1 MLEKMEKYY
10 MELSNTIN
18 IFNDNNNTTLSNVN
32 IWEALLKVIIEDEEE
47 SITGYCN
54 VTADAFSYAPSSQRE
69 NLNAIFTRQKL
80 ENRNN

>member
-54 VTADAFSYAPSSQRE
+54 VTADAFSHAPSSQRE
-69 NLNAIFTRQKL
+69 NLNASAVTLQ
-80 ENRNN
+80 

>member
-18 IFNDNNNTTLSNVN
+18 IFNDNNNTTLSYVN

-47 SITGYCN
+47 SITDYCN
-54 VTADAFSYAPSSQRE
+54 VTADAFSHAPSS
-69 NLNAIFTRQKL
+69 
-80 ENRNN
+80 